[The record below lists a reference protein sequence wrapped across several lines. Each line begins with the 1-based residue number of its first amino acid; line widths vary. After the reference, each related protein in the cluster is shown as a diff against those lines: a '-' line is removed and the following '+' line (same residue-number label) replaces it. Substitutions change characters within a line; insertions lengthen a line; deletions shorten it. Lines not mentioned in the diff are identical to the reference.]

1 MNSGKY
7 LYKISSDKKIQKKVN
22 VSKNTSLIILL
33 YFILFR
39 NPNLNISKVKYF
51 NILRNSCLNYIKK
64 KKNQF

>member
-22 VSKNTSLIILL
+22 VSKILHLIILL